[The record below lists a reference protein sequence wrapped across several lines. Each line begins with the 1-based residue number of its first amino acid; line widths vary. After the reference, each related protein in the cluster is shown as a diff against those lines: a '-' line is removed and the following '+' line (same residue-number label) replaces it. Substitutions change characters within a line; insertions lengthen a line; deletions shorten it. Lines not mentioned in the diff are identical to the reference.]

1 MNARRSAR
9 APGVLLGEPRA
20 RALLYVLPW
29 YVWSGRLPDHMV
41 LLQKLSVVEHAPR
54 GSGERMSM
62 LSNGGASYRR
72 SKSPQL
78 PVKAT
83 SISTYQM
90 RLKPRCSKED
100 SVCST
105 FRLSNACCMML
116 CSSP

>member
-1 MNARRSAR
+1 M
-9 APGVLLGEPRA
+9 LLGESRA

-41 LLQKLSVVEHAPR
+41 LLQKLSVVEHSPR

-62 LSNGGASYRR
+62 LSIGGASYRR

-90 RLKPRCSKED
+90 RLKPRCSKDD

-116 CSSP
+116 CSLP

>member
-1 MNARRSAR
+1 
-9 APGVLLGEPRA
+9 
-20 RALLYVLPW
+20 
-29 YVWSGRLPDHMV
+29 MV
-41 LLQKLSVVEHAPR
+41 LLQKLSVVEHSPR

-100 SVCST
+100 TVCST

-116 CSSP
+116 CSLP